1 MGWRG
6 GAAPASAIRDTGQMN
21 TVGIRREDK
30 NQWERR
36 VPLVPEDVADLSR
49 DQGVEFL
56 VQPSALRIIPDE
68 AYQRAGAD
76 IHEDLSGCGVV
87 LAVKEIPAELLQPG
101 VAYVF
106 FSHTIKGQPQGM
118 PLLQRALDVGCTLV
132 DYERIIDDHDRRLV
146 AFGRHAGLAGTIGAL
161 WALGRRWLAL
171 GVPTPLL
178 ALQQAVAYPD
188 LATAL
193 SAVDEAGRRIA
204 SEGMPPETGPLVIGV
219 TGYGKVAHGAAEV
232 LERLPL
238 ITVEP
243 PDLTDSYLA
252 SASDRAVHVARFA
265 EQDTV
270 ARADG
275 GPFDLSYY
283 LEHPDRHES
292 TFAAVLPRLSL
303 LINAM
308 FWDPRSPRLVTV
320 EQLRDLPLGSRTAL
334 IADLSCDIEGGVEA
348 TVTATT
354 PGDPTFV
361 FDPVTR
367 RATPGFDGPGIAV
380 LAVDNLPCE
389 LPLDA
394 SLAFSHALRPFVGA
408 LSRTDFTVPFDELTL
423 PPEVARAV
431 VAHRGQLT
439 SDYEYLSANLTK
451 SGR

>member
-1 MGWRG
+1 
-6 GAAPASAIRDTGQMN
+6 MN

-30 NQWERR
+30 NVWERR
-36 VPLVPEDVADLSR
+36 VPLVPQDVAILSR
-49 DQGVEFL
+49 DQGVEFR
-56 VQPSALRIIPDE
+56 VQPSERRIIPDD
-68 AYQRAGAD
+68 AFARAGAD
-76 IHEDLSGCGVV
+76 IHEDLTGCAVV
-87 LAVKEIPAELLQPG
+87 LGVKEIPEELLLSE

-106 FSHTIKGQPQGM
+106 FSHTIKGQPHGM
-118 PLLQRALDVGCTLV
+118 PLLQRVLDVGCTLV

-146 AFGRHAGLAGTIGAL
+146 AFGRHAGLAGTIDAL

-171 GVPTPLL
+171 GMPTPLL
-178 ALQQAVAYPD
+178 SIQQAIAYPD

-193 SAVDEAGRRIA
+193 AAVEEAGRRIA
-204 SEGMPPETGPLVIGV
+204 IEGMPPELGPLVIGM
-219 TGYGKVAHGAAEV
+219 TGYGRVAQGATEV
-232 LERLPL
+232 LEQLPL
-238 ITVEP
+238 VDVAP

-252 SASDRAVHVARFA
+252 SASGRTVHVARFA

-270 ARADG
+270 ARTDG
-275 GPFDLSYY
+275 SPFDLAYY

-292 TFAAVLPRLSL
+292 TFAPVLPRLSL

-308 FWDPRSPRLVTV
+308 FWDQRSPRLVTV
-320 EQLRDLPLGSRTAL
+320 RQLRDLPPESRATL
-334 IADLSCDIEGGVEA
+334 IADLSCDIEGGIEA
-348 TVTATT
+348 TVMATT

-361 FDPVTR
+361 FDPATR
-367 RATPGFDGPGIAV
+367 TAVPGFAGPGIAV

-408 LSRTDFTVPFDELTL
+408 LARADFTVPFEELAL

-431 VAHRGQLT
+431 VAHRGQLAP
-439 SDYEYLSANLTK
+439 DYQYLSPSLAD